1 MEGELAVSQIV
12 SQVEENVGEFWD
24 EQNDDSYQTPKI
36 S

>member
-12 SQVEENVGEFWD
+12 SQVETIEFWD